1 MQLMKGAFIV
11 GAAVIVAQPVR
22 DDSPDFL
29 RASVASETVYPTD
42 AALLEGELQRLRRG
56 LDPSTGSSLYASF
69 SLGYPLVTTIFAQE
83 DPAPKRAVIGM
94 MADLVRSLPRYGELL
109 DRYGDGPALRALDA
123 LSPRAR
129 SAGRRLGVDAAAFD
143 GLPLPSDPSLRNVR
157 MFPLRNG
164 EKLEINTGNLQQFG
178 YLLSTLVRLAASDPA
193 IWEDRA
199 ARADLQLLATY
210 LSRDFLAFYWA
221 QAPAW
226 HWVAPFPGGIRARTI
241 ARLEGGGE
249 MERRQF
255 FKAFLDYD
263 LHVMAAGADLRAAAR
278 SHPQLFSAA
287 DLALFDDVHAIA
299 LRVLAARMQSGAPN
313 DGFAFDRGYWDD
325 NPVAEYGGCR
335 DRTLPTRKCPI
346 FGYTT
351 DISHAQR
358 WPAWLESFAASTD
371 NPVQRQQVDRW
382 RRALAERLASN
393 VRYVDG
399 RLLLPNFLDGRD
411 GWMLVTGSE
420 GGRGAHP
427 PSSMTGWAMR
437 YGFYARLAP
446 LDRRIAEAQRRFCVT
461 ISSAEPRDI
470 AFRKANYGEPETN
483 PANPLR
489 PQLDEYGPAG
499 SYAHIC
505 RMMELQG
512 FIATAGPVT

>member
-1 MQLMKGAFIV
+1 MQLMKGALIV
-11 GAAVIVAQPVR
+11 GAALILAQPVR
-22 DDSPDFL
+22 DYSPDFL
-29 RASVASETVYPTD
+29 RASIASEAVYASD
-42 AALLEGELQRLRRG
+42 AALLEGEVQRLRSG
-56 LDPSTGSSLYASF
+56 LDPASGSSLYASF
-69 SLGYPLVTTIFAQE
+69 SLGYPLVTTIFART

-94 MADLVRSLPRYGELL
+94 MADLIRSLPRYGELL

-123 LSPRAR
+123 VSPRAR

-143 GLPLPSDPSLRNVR
+143 GLPLPYDSSLRNVR

-193 IWEDRA
+193 VWEDPA

-210 LSRDFLAFYWA
+210 LSRDFLAFYWT

-226 HWVAPFPGGIRARTI
+226 HWVAAFPGGIRARTI
-241 ARLEGGGE
+241 ARLEGGGD

-263 LHVMAAGADLRAAAR
+263 LHILAAGADLRAAAR
-278 SHPQLFSAA
+278 ERPQLFSGA
-287 DLALFDDVHAIA
+287 DLALFEDVHAIA
-299 LRVLAARMQSGAPN
+299 LRVLTVRMQSRAGG
-313 DGFAFDRGYWDD
+313 DDFAFDRGYWDD

-335 DRTLPTRKCPI
+335 DRKLPIRKCPI
-346 FGYTT
+346 TGYTT

-358 WPAWLESFAASTD
+358 WPAWLESFAASAD
-371 NPVQRQQVDRW
+371 NPGERQQVESW
-382 RRALAERLASN
+382 RRALAQRVASN

-446 LDRRIAEAQRRFCVT
+446 LDPRIADAQRGFCAI
-461 ISSAEPRDI
+461 ISSADPRDI
-470 AFRKANYGEPETN
+470 AFRKANYGEPEAN
-483 PANPLR
+483 PANPIR
-489 PQLDEYGPAG
+489 PQMDEYGPAG

-512 FIATAGPVT
+512 LIAKAGRAT